1 MVKIM
6 KKVTVVRQNR
16 CDQEMNLLL
25 FGCFFLYMAFQ
36 LFVGDTRLAQLANIL
51 NLALY
56 FVFVPGFMF
65 RLGYCFWQMHTGMPV
80 QRGKKKMIQSAL
92 RYYIYFFILAMGQEV
107 IQCGNSVQYS
117 LIRVF
122 SAVTVP
128 SVAAV
133 FFTLA
138 LTALIVW
145 VFYEQLAGFLSKPLL
160 FSIAVFLCVLCAFL
174 RVDGESYA
182 IIAALTGSSSLL
194 TVPGLPYFAFFL
206 LGMWF
211 GKEKPGFQW
220 KLAAIAAGGTAA
232 ALLLYQTML
241 QDVCRIVISMLPV
254 YLVYAASEVLSDAT
268 LRFRAARR
276 ICEAIEP
283 VFWVYSAV
291 LFGLRFFLAGTQG
304 IGLKWTLVI
313 AVGTVFAIYLAVL
326 FISLSGRVY
335 EAGAKRFEASHHKTA
350 WYFVLYTAAFAVLMA
365 LCFSVFLATGNTLLW
380 EADGVSQYYP
390 RAAYFANYIRELFSN
405 FLSGN
410 FELPMYDFRLGM
422 GGEITY
428 SLEPLYF
435 IFALFG
441 EDHVEL
447 AYNVITVLRFYLSG
461 ITASVLFLYFKK
473 DYFSSFIASAVY
485 VFCGFALFG
494 GARHTM
500 FMVAMIMLP
509 LLVIAIEEILR
520 GRRWQ
525 LCTILVAVSLFSN
538 YYYLYMN
545 TLGLA
550 IYFLV
555 RFFCQKEKEKKTLKN
570 FMMKGL
576 TISGSYLLG
585 VAMSCIVLV
594 TTFGLYVGSGRS
606 GGAVIKTPSLFFY
619 NEQWP
624 VRCFLSFLTTAN
636 SPGEW
641 MKLGFLPIAFLCVAF
656 LFARKGRKDLKV
668 FSVIGALLM
677 LFPISG
683 FVFSGFSSV
692 INRWCYLIALLV
704 AFIVADVLPD
714 MRKMEKREIRI
725 CIGAVAAYGLL
736 AFFGTVLQTRYV
748 KLAFIFLVATF
759 AVVLIGQE
767 KVKKVPER
775 VKRSLMLILTAVMVF
790 YNGFSLFYMDDV
802 VSEYTVWGEA
812 KKKAEDSPLVAVA
825 EVGDESFYR
834 SAVPRLN
841 YSTISSSILFDYNS
855 ITMFNSTFN
864 GSITEY
870 LENMGST
877 GYSATQ
883 LLGFSNRAF
892 MNELAAVKYYA
903 YYAGEDGQEAPERT
917 LPYGS
922 EEVLRTEVNGKETVV
937 CENRYALPLGYTYD
951 QAMTQEELEQYDVL
965 DRQEVMMQSVMLDEK
980 TMTAWEK
987 LQGEDEALEVKKK
1000 SMEEEKDA
1008 TEQKKSMDEETN
1020 APKQMESLEEETD
1033 ASGQKESAEEKKDA
1047 ARKDAQVQVTSEIL
1061 DFKVK
1066 GENGLVVTDG
1076 AWTAAQDKAKA
1087 KLKFESLPHSETY
1100 LVLKNA
1106 VLEGDMSE
1114 EPINLT
1120 FKTKDNKLGYSFRS
1134 DDDRYGSGQK
1144 DYVFNLGYHEEPI
1157 SSCQLIMNRAG
1168 EIKFDEMVLYS
1179 QPMDHLAEYTQ
1190 KLTEN
1195 VLDDVK
1201 LGTNTVSGSIS
1212 LDENKVL
1219 VLSIPCQKGW
1229 SAYVDGKK
1237 MQLGRAN
1244 YMYTAI
1250 PLAAGEHTIE
1260 LTFAIPGVKYA
1271 LVIMPSAVVL
1281 FIIVNIALYI
1291 RKKVRKK

>member
-1 MVKIM
+1 MERDAGQIRDVLCGSGKKM
-6 KKVTVVRQNR
+6 KKETVVRQNR
-16 CDQEMNLLL
+16 CDQEMNLIL
-25 FGCFFLYMAFQ
+25 FGCFFLYMALQ
-36 LFVGDTRLAQLANIL
+36 LFVGNTHRPQLANAM

-56 FVFVPGFMF
+56 FVFVPGFTF
-65 RLGYCFWQMHTGMPV
+65 RLGYCFRQMNTGMPSE
-80 QRGKKKMIQSAL
+80 RGRRRMLMAAL
-92 RYYIYFFILAMGQEV
+92 RYYVYFFVLAMGQEV
-107 IQCGNSVQYS
+107 VQYGNSAQYS
-117 LIRVF
+117 LIRVL

-138 LTALIVW
+138 ITALLVW
-145 VFYEQLAGFLSKPLL
+145 VFYEQLAGLIEKPRL
-160 FSIAVFLCVLCAFL
+160 FAAAMVLCVLCAFL
-174 RVDGESYA
+174 RIDGESYA
-182 IIAALTGSSSLL
+182 IIAALTGSSEMM

-206 LGMWF
+206 AGMWF
-211 GKEKPGFQW
+211 GKEKPGFLW
-220 KLAAIAAGGTAA
+220 KLTAVSACATTA
-232 ALLLYQTML
+232 ALLLYRTPL
-241 QDVCRIVISMLPV
+241 HDVCRIVISILPV
-254 YLVYAASEVLSDAT
+254 YLVYAAAELLSDVT
-268 LRFRAARR
+268 LRIRMAKLV
-276 ICEAIEP
+276 CETIEP
-283 VFWVYSAV
+283 VFWVYSIC
-291 LFGLRFFLAGTQG
+291 LFALHYFTADVQG
-304 IGLKWTLVI
+304 IGIKWSVALAAGMVGAICLSVLLI
-313 AVGTVFAIYLAVL
+313 AA
-326 FISLSGRVY
+326 SGRLYRVC
-335 EAGAKRFEASHHKTA
+335 AKRFAASRHKTA
-350 WYFVLYTAAFAVLMA
+350 LYFVLYTAAFAVLMA
-365 LCFSVFLATGNTLLW
+365 LCFSAFIATGHTLLW

-390 RAAYFANYIRELFSN
+390 RAVYFANYIRELFSGI
-405 FLSGN
+405 FSGN
-410 FELPMYDFRLGM
+410 FELPMYDFRLGL

-441 EDHVEL
+441 EEHTEL
-447 AYNVITVLRFYLSG
+447 AYNVITVLRFYLAG
-461 ITASVLFLYFKK
+461 ITVSVLFLYFKK
-473 DYFSSFIASAVY
+473 EYFSTFIASAVY

-500 FMVAMIMLP
+500 FMIAMIMMP

-520 GRRWQ
+520 GKRWQ
-525 LCTILVAVSLFSN
+525 LCTVFVAVSLFSN

-555 RFFCQKEKEKKTLKN
+555 RFFCQKEKEKKTVKN
-570 FMMKGL
+570 FITKGL
-576 TISGSYLLG
+576 VVSGSYLLG

-704 AFIVADVLPD
+704 SFIVADVLPD
-714 MRKMEKREIRI
+714 MRRMEKREIRI
-725 CIGAVAAYGLL
+725 CTGTVAAYGLL

-759 AVVLIGQE
+759 AVVLIGQD
-767 KVKKVPER
+767 KVKKVPEHI
-775 VKRSLMLILTAVMVF
+775 KRSLMLILTAVMVF

-802 VSEYTVWGEA
+802 VSEYTVRGEA
-812 KKKAEDSPLVAVA
+812 EKKAKNTPLVAVS
-825 EVGDESFYR
+825 ELGDDSFYR

-841 YSTISSSILFDYNS
+841 YSTISSSIMFDYNS

-870 LENMGST
+870 LESMGST

-903 YYAGEDGQEAPERT
+903 YYAGEDGEQAPERT

-922 EEVLRTEVNGKETVV
+922 EEVLRTKVNGKETVV

-951 QAMTQEELEQYDVL
+951 SVITQAELEQYDVAE
-965 DRQEVMMQSVMLDEK
+965 RQEAMMQSVMLDEK
-980 TMTAWEK
+980 TAASWKELT
-987 LQGEDEALEVKKK
+987 G
-1000 SMEEEKDA
+1000 EEKSR
-1008 TEQKKSMDEETN
+1008 T
-1020 APKQMESLEEETD
+1020 
-1033 ASGQKESAEEKKDA
+1033 GQKTPVQIT
-1047 ARKDAQVQVTSEIL
+1047 AQTL
-1061 DFKVK
+1061 DFQVK
-1066 GENGLVVTDG
+1066 GEKGLTVTDG
-1076 AWTAAQDKAKA
+1076 AWTAECDKAKA
-1087 KLKFESLPHSETY
+1087 TLKFESLPHSETY

-1114 EPINLT
+1114 EPVNLT
-1120 FKTKDNKLGYSFRS
+1120 FKTEDNKLGYSFRS
-1134 DDDRYGSGQK
+1134 DDDRYKSGQA
-1144 DYVFNLGYHEEPI
+1144 DYVFNLGYHEDAI
-1157 SSCQLIMNRAG
+1157 TSCRLIMERAG

-1179 QPMDHLAEYTQ
+1179 QPMDDLAQYTQ

-1195 VLDDVK
+1195 VLDDVQ

-1212 LDENKVL
+1212 LDEDKVL
-1219 VLSIPCQKGW
+1219 VLSIPYQNGW
-1229 SAYVDGKK
+1229 SAYVDGEKTEIA
-1237 MQLGRAN
+1237 RAN
-1244 YMYTAI
+1244 YMYMAI
-1250 PLAAGEHTIE
+1250 PLTAGEHTIE
-1260 LTFAIPGVKYA
+1260 LEFAIPGVKYA

>member
-6 KKVTVVRQNR
+6 KKETVVRQNR

-36 LFVGDTRLAQLANIL
+36 LFVGDTQKPQLANAL
-51 NLALY
+51 NLATY

-80 QRGKKKMIQSAL
+80 QRGKKKMLLSAL
-92 RYYIYFFILAMGQEV
+92 RYYIYFFILAVGQEV
-107 IQCGNSVQYS
+107 VQYKNSVQYS
-117 LIRVF
+117 LIRVL

-138 LTALIVW
+138 VTALLVW
-145 VFYEQLAGFLSKPLL
+145 VFYEQLAGLLSKPRL
-160 FSIAVFLCVLCAFL
+160 FGIAVFLCILCAFL
-174 RVDGESYA
+174 RIDGESYA

-206 LGMWF
+206 AGMWF

-220 KLAAIAAGGTAA
+220 RLAAISACGTAA
-232 ALLLYQTML
+232 ALLLYRTMF

-254 YLVYAASEVLSDAT
+254 YLVYAAAEAFSDVT

-291 LFGLRFFLAGTQG
+291 LFALHFFLADAKGLG
-304 IGLKWTLVI
+304 IKWSAAI
-313 AVGTVFAIYLAVL
+313 AFGTVCAIYLAAF
-326 FISLSGRVY
+326 FIAVSGRIY
-335 EAGAKRFEASHHKTA
+335 EACAKRFAASHHKTA
-350 WYFVLYTAAFAVLMA
+350 WYFVLYTAAFAVLMT

-525 LCTILVAVSLFSN
+525 LCTIFVAVSLFSN

-555 RFFCQKEKEKKTLKN
+555 RFFCQKEKEKKTFKN

-641 MKLGFLPIAFLCVAF
+641 LKLGFLPIAFLCVAF

-748 KLAFIFLVATF
+748 KLAFIFLVVTF

-775 VKRSLMLILTAVMVF
+775 IKRSLMLILTAVMVF

-812 KKKAEDSPLVAVA
+812 KQKAEDSPLVAVA

-903 YYAGEDGQEAPERT
+903 YYAGKDGQKAPERT

-922 EEVLRTEVNGKETVV
+922 EEVLRTKVNGKETVV
-937 CENRYALPLGYTYD
+937 CKNRYALPLGYTYD
-951 QAMTQEELEQYDVL
+951 LAMTQEELEQYDVL
-965 DRQEVMMQSVMLDEK
+965 KRQEVMMQSVMLDEK
-980 TMTAWEK
+980 TMAAWEK
-987 LQGEDEALEVKKK
+987 LQGADEALEV
-1000 SMEEEKDA
+1000 
-1008 TEQKKSMDEETN
+1008 QKK
-1020 APKQMESLEEETD
+1020 SLEEETD
-1033 ASGQKESAEEKKDA
+1033 ASGQRESAEEKTDA
-1047 ARKDAQVQVTSEIL
+1047 ARKDSQVQVTSQIL
-1061 DFKVK
+1061 EFEVK
-1066 GENGLVVTDG
+1066 GENGLAVTDG

-1201 LGTNTVSGSIS
+1201 FGTNTVSGSIS
-1212 LDENKVL
+1212 LDEDKVL

-1237 MQLGRAN
+1237 AQIGRAN
-1244 YMYTAI
+1244 YMYMAL
-1250 PLAAGEHTIE
+1250 PLTAGEHTIE